1 VNSDRLLIIGIPALV
16 AVLVHLFFVI
26 VMEGGWTV
34 AAPTVS
40 AKPQV
45 IQASLVSL
53 SKPDQAVAKSTS
65 KPKPKPKPKS
75 KPNPK
80 PQPRP
85 KSESAKAPEPKPIP
99 RPDPVIPE
107 PVSADDNKTSTEN
120 QLARLQKELLDGLMN
135 LPEAEGQVL
144 ADEVSEVQQVAAL
157 MQARIAQNWRRPPS
171 ARNGMEVLLEISL
184 VPTGD
189 VVGISVSSSSG
200 SIAFDRSAI
209 AAVERV
215 AQFSEVAVLPISDF
229 ERYFRRFPLRFKPE
243 DLRY

>member
-1 VNSDRLLIIGIPALV
+1 MNSDRLLIIGIPALV

-65 KPKPKPKPKS
+65 KPKPKPKP
-75 KPNPK
+75 NPK

-85 KSESAKAPEPKPIP
+85 KSESAQAPEPKPIP

>member
-1 VNSDRLLIIGIPALV
+1 MNSDRLLIIGIPALV

-53 SKPDQAVAKSTS
+53 SKPDQTVAKPRS
-65 KPKPKPKPKS
+65 KPKPKPKPK
-75 KPNPK
+75 PQPK
-80 PQPRP
+80 P
-85 KSESAKAPEPKPIP
+85 ESVKALEPKPIP
-99 RPDPVIPE
+99 RPDPITPE

-120 QLARLQKELLDGLMN
+120 QLARLQKELLDGLID
-135 LPEAEGQVL
+135 LPEAEGQAL
-144 ADEVSEVQQVAAL
+144 AEEVSEVQQVAAL
-157 MQARIAQNWRRPPS
+157 MQARITQNWRRPPS

>member
-1 VNSDRLLIIGIPALV
+1 MNSDRLLIIGIPALV

-53 SKPDQAVAKSTS
+53 SKPDQALAKSTS
-65 KPKPKPKPKS
+65 KPKPKPK
-75 KPNPK
+75 PK

-99 RPDPVIPE
+99 RPDPIIPE

-120 QLARLQKELLDGLMN
+120 QLARLQKELLDGLMD

-157 MQARIAQNWRRPPS
+157 MQARITQNWRRPPS

-189 VVGISVSSSSG
+189 VVGISVLSSSG

>member
-1 VNSDRLLIIGIPALV
+1 MNSDRLLIIGIPALV

-53 SKPDQAVAKSTS
+53 SKPDQTVAKPRS
-65 KPKPKPKPKS
+65 KPKPKPKPQ
-75 KPNPK
+75 PK
-80 PQPRP
+80 PG
-85 KSESAKAPEPKPIP
+85 SMKALEPKPIP
-99 RPDPVIPE
+99 RPDPITPE

-120 QLARLQKELLDGLMN
+120 QLARLQKELLDGLMD
-135 LPEAEGQVL
+135 LPEAEGQAL
-144 ADEVSEVQQVAAL
+144 AEEVSEVQQVAAL
-157 MQARIAQNWRRPPS
+157 MQARITQNWRRPPS